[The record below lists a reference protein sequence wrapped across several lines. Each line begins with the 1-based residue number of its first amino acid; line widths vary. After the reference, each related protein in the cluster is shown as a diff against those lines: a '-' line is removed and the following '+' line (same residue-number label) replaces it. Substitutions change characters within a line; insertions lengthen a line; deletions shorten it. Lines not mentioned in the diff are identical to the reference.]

1 MRTVMI
7 AYDLRDGHCEPS
19 ELTSAIRRMA
29 DRWARPLAALWLM
42 ETASAV
48 TEVEAALAAH
58 LGDDDALVVQELAGC
73 AAVANTMLRWTSEQK
88 GMAADGTGSTG
99 RSGLRLVAQT
109 RCLPSSQAGVAEA
122 A

>member
-7 AYDLRDGHCEPS
+7 AYDLCDGHDEPS
-19 ELTSAIRRMA
+19 ELTAAIRRMA
-29 DRWARPLAALWLM
+29 DRWARPLAALWLV

-73 AAVANTMLRWTSEQK
+73 AAVANTMLRWTSDRAF
-88 GMAADGTGSTG
+88 GDVDGAGAAG
-99 RSGLRLVAQT
+99 RGLLHLVAQD
-109 RCLPSSQAGVAEA
+109 RRLPTSQAGVAEA